1 MIYKV
6 LYQEDTDSA
15 PVREKTKSLYVE
27 ASSEREVRSKLSDRH
42 INIEYIQLLEGK
54 HLEHEQKSSNYEL
67 ENI

>member
-6 LYQEDTDSA
+6 LFQNDTDSA
-15 PVREKTKSLYVE
+15 PVREKTKSLYIE
-27 ASSEREVRSKLSDRH
+27 AGSEGEVRSKLSNRN

-54 HLEHEQKSSNYEL
+54 HLAYEQQSENFEL